1 MGTARLLL
9 AVAVLDGN
17 LYAVGGESSYNYLSS
32 VERYD
37 LAANAWE
44 AVAPMGTERSEH
56 GAAVLDGK
64 LYAVGGEKENNEED
78 GSQLVNTVER
88 YNPATNAWEG
98 LAPMATARASPCVAL
113 L

>member
-1 MGTARLLL
+1 M
-9 AVAVLDGN
+9 AVPRGLIDV
-17 LYAVGGESSYNYLSS
+17 
-32 VERYD
+32 
-37 LAANAWE
+37 
-44 AVAPMGTERSEH
+44 
-56 GAAVLDGK
+56 AVLDGK

-78 GSQLVNTVER
+78 ESPSVNTVER